1 MGQRVRQSALRFQP
15 KSLQGQMLIL
25 VSLVVFLQLVISGA
39 IFTTFIG
46 EISQDQI
53 GKRALD
59 IAHTVAA
66 VPMVATALTDA
77 SLQPQVQHL
86 AEAVRAQTGAEFI
99 VVADR
104 NSRRLS
110 HPNPKKIGQIFVGG
124 DEQDALTTGRSYLS
138 QATGTLGPSLRS
150 IVPVYSIDKQI
161 IGFVAVGYLQQDV
174 ADTVHGYQRE
184 PATLIF
190 MLLMVAMLGASAIAR
205 YVKRQTLGLEPRE
218 ISSLYL
224 ERQAILESI
233 RAGII
238 AVDGHGEIRL
248 INQAALEHFHFEP
261 QQHVIGKKVDEV
273 FANSEFLPLLQAGA
287 EQSLRE
293 ITVDGQEL
301 LFTSVP
307 IVHELT
313 DAGMVA
319 SFRRIDDLTRLQQQ
333 LRQSQEFTEMLRVQ
347 SHEYSN
353 KLHMLGG
360 LLQIEAYDE
369 ALELVSHE
377 ASGLQSLIQ
386 FLSDAVPHTTLAAI
400 IMGKFNRANEM
411 KVEFLLDPQSSMA
424 DIPNDYN
431 FDKLATI
438 IANLIDNALEAAV
451 AYRDRPACVQLFM
464 TDIGHDLIFEI
475 EDSGAGVGVELQE
488 TIFQQGYTSKSA
500 EHDLNHAH
508 GVGLYLVR
516 RYVQQLAGELTI
528 STGDLGGALFTLSL
542 PKHPQRGERS

>member
-1 MGQRVRQSALRFQP
+1 MGQRSHRAYRWFYP

-25 VSLVVFLQLVISGA
+25 VSLVVLLQLVISGA
-39 IFTTFIG
+39 IFTTFISQ
-46 EISQDQI
+46 ISQSQI

-59 IAHTVAA
+59 IAHSVAA
-66 VPMVATALTDA
+66 VPLVAQALEDDR
-77 SLQPQVQHL
+77 LQPQVQQL
-86 AEAVRAQTGAEFI
+86 AEAIRARTDAEFI

-104 NSRRLS
+104 QSRRLS
-110 HPNPKKIGQIFVGG
+110 HPNVAKIGQKFVGG
-124 DEQDALTTGRSYLS
+124 DERAALELGQSYLS

-150 IVPVYSIDKQI
+150 IVPVFSQTKQI
-161 IGFVAVGYLQQDV
+161 VGFVAVGYLQQDV

-190 MLLMVAMLGASAIAR
+190 MLLMVVMFGASAIAR

-261 QQHVIGKKVDEV
+261 QQQIIGKKVDEV
-273 FANSEFLPLLQAGA
+273 FAHSEFLPLLQPGA
-287 EQSLRE
+287 EQSLSE
-293 ITVDGQEL
+293 ISVDGQEL

-307 IVHELT
+307 IVHEST

-319 SFRRIDDLTRLQQQ
+319 SFRRIDNLTRLQQQ

-369 ALELVSHE
+369 ALELVNHE

-386 FLSDAVPHTTLAAI
+386 FLAQAVPHTTLAAI
-400 IMGKFNRANEM
+400 IMGKFNRAHEM

-424 DIPNDYN
+424 DIPADYN
-431 FDKLATI
+431 VDTLATI
-438 IANLIDNALEAAV
+438 IGNLIDNALEAAV
-451 AYRDRPACVQLFM
+451 AFSDRPACVQLFM
-464 TDIGHDLIFEI
+464 TDMGHDLIFEI
-475 EDSGAGVGVELQE
+475 EDSGAGVAVELQE
-488 TIFQQGYTSKSA
+488 TIFQQGYTSKYTV
-500 EHDLNHAH
+500 HDLNHAH

-516 RYVQQLAGELTI
+516 RYVSQLAGELTI

-542 PKHPQRGERS
+542 PKQPQRGERS

>member
-248 INQAALEHFHFEP
+248 INQAALEHFHLN
-261 QQHVIGKKVDEV
+261 HKSRLLVKRWMKCSLT
-273 FANSEFLPLLQAGA
+273 ANFCRCCNLVLNNRCVRSLLMAKSCYLP
-287 EQSLRE
+287 
-293 ITVDGQEL
+293 V
-301 LFTSVP
+301 
-307 IVHELT
+307 
-313 DAGMVA
+313 
-319 SFRRIDDLTRLQQQ
+319 
-333 LRQSQEFTEMLRVQ
+333 
-347 SHEYSN
+347 
-353 KLHMLGG
+353 
-360 LLQIEAYDE
+360 
-369 ALELVSHE
+369 
-377 ASGLQSLIQ
+377 
-386 FLSDAVPHTTLAAI
+386 
-400 IMGKFNRANEM
+400 
-411 KVEFLLDPQSSMA
+411 
-424 DIPNDYN
+424 
-431 FDKLATI
+431 
-438 IANLIDNALEAAV
+438 
-451 AYRDRPACVQLFM
+451 CQLFM
-464 TDIGHDLIFEI
+464 
-475 EDSGAGVGVELQE
+475 S
-488 TIFQQGYTSKSA
+488 
-500 EHDLNHAH
+500 
-508 GVGLYLVR
+508 
-516 RYVQQLAGELTI
+516 
-528 STGDLGGALFTLSL
+528 
-542 PKHPQRGERS
+542 